1 MTTVKDKSVKF
12 DPGFAQHTTIL
23 SISLSYIYQSLNS
36 FKNFGQKKM
45 KFKLNYQNIIKMVE
59 NNVGFCLGS
68 LLWATYIK
76 SLGDLPIEGNPCLGD
91 KYNEAEAIEEIDFSI
106 EYFDQLEKDSKYYL
120 GQTYK
125 ADPAYIRILNLYKEF
140 LTLNKNF
147 VETKTTNEIILPDE
161 ISVPSDKDLT
171 LIKSK
176 IEEVIETG
184 KLLDLT
190 EVLDL
195 VLSKGK

>member
-1 MTTVKDKSVKF
+1 MPAIKDKSVMF

-23 SISLSYIYQSLNS
+23 SMSLTYIYQGLNS

-76 SLGDLPIEGNPCLGD
+76 SLGNINIEGNPCLGD
-91 KYNEAEAIEEIDFSI
+91 TYNEEEAVEEIDFSI
-106 EYFDQLEKDSKYYL
+106 AYFDQLEKDAKYYL
-120 GQTYK
+120 NQNFKTN
-125 ADPAYIRILNLYKEF
+125 PLYIKILNLYKEF

-147 VETKTTNEIILPDE
+147 VETKTTEDILLPQG
-161 ISVPSDKDLT
+161 
-171 LIKSK
+171 IKIPEQKELEQIHSK
-176 IEEVIETG
+176 IEEVIQSG
-184 KLLDLT
+184 NLIDLT
-190 EVLDL
+190 EVFNL
-195 VLSKGK
+195 VSSK